1 MIYYWLLVILC
12 LLLLFIISLVSSI
25 ILYAEQYTTLNID
38 MIYTILQVVSLW
50 KELPLNSLLFYI
62 LLTAGYTILLTS
74 LKVFI
79 SVSMMVGNIID
90 IYLLGV
96 MVVII
101 NWLLYSSYYGLL
113 LISYLVYLFLT
124 RIEVFLVLLFL
135 LESFSIIFQS
145 LTISNRLSIN
155 ITAGS
160 LLVSL
165 LVVSV
170 VLFSGYLLVVSY
182 LFLFLIS
189 IHSFEILNCF
199 IQLYIFSLL
208 SIEYLMV
215 FIYY

>member
-1 MIYYWLLVILC
+1 MNV
-12 LLLLFIISLVSSI
+12 
-25 ILYAEQYTTLNID
+25 
-38 MIYTILQVVSLW
+38 
-50 KELPLNSLLFYI
+50 
-62 LLTAGYTILLTS
+62 
-74 LKVFI
+74 
-79 SVSMMVGNIID
+79 
-90 IYLLGV
+90 
-96 MVVII
+96 
-101 NWLLYSSYYGLL
+101 SYYGLL

>member
-155 ITAGS
+155 YS
-160 LLVSL
+160 
-165 LVVSV
+165 
-170 VLFSGYLLVVSY
+170 
-182 LFLFLIS
+182 
-189 IHSFEILNCF
+189 
-199 IQLYIFSLL
+199 
-208 SIEYLMV
+208 
-215 FIYY
+215 

>member
-1 MIYYWLLVILC
+1 
-12 LLLLFIISLVSSI
+12 
-25 ILYAEQYTTLNID
+25 
-38 MIYTILQVVSLW
+38 
-50 KELPLNSLLFYI
+50 
-62 LLTAGYTILLTS
+62 
-74 LKVFI
+74 
-79 SVSMMVGNIID
+79 MMVGNIID